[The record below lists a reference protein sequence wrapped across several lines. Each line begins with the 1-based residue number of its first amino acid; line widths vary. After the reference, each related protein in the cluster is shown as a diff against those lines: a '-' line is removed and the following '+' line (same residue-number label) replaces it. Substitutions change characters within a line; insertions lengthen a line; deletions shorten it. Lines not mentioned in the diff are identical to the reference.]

1 MSGPEGKKGKF
12 YQELLKATGLSSLD
26 NIQGLI
32 EETQIKNMFAYKG
45 MSTDQRNRALTALM
59 RTFRPTLMHSTED
72 ATTYA
77 DALGAQAMQFINWNA
92 TSDSR
97 AFSREHTQALIERIR
112 MLNTPTGRREMLEQN
127 TGMFGEKY
135 RAGAIDEN
143 DPAAYALANNE
154 IRRLMQATASGAF
167 VDLTGKSI
175 QNLQLNRTLHQ
186 AMYGRYGHSSGEEIR
201 KDLLANSMISSDKKL
216 TEYVKGLSEDQLRG
230 IFALD
235 QGSAVNFGNMNEDKF
250 TGVVSPGGIGEV
262 VRLTNYAAIAAP
274 IYKAL
279 GYSTEGLLLN
289 DKDMETLSGRDWDG
303 DKIKAVYGRLG
314 ELYWDQVSNLRKRI
328 SE

>member
-12 YQELLKATGLSSLD
+12 YQELLKATGLDSLD

-97 AFSREHTQALIERIR
+97 AFSREHTKELIERIR
-112 MLNTPTGRREMLEQN
+112 MLNTPTGRREML
-127 TGMFGEKY
+127 EKY

-154 IRRLMQATASGAF
+154 IRRLMQVTASGAF

-186 AMYGRYGHSSGEEIR
+186 AMYGRYGHSSAEEIR
-201 KDLLANSMISSDKKL
+201 KDLLANSMISTDPKL
-216 TEYVKGLSEDQLRG
+216 VDYVNK
-230 IFALD
+230 
-235 QGSAVNFGNMNEDKF
+235 
-250 TGVVSPGGIGEV
+250 
-262 VRLTNYAAIAAP
+262 
-274 IYKAL
+274 
-279 GYSTEGLLLN
+279 
-289 DKDMETLSGRDWDG
+289 
-303 DKIKAVYGRLG
+303 
-314 ELYWDQVSNLRKRI
+314 
-328 SE
+328 